1 MDSYPWLEPTWID
14 PPTFSSMAG
23 SGAASGIGIRITGS
37 VSSWSGFGAPVWG
50 MPGLPLMPLAIV
62 FNSLQYGFDKTIQ
75 CPKMHQHGIFNWEY
89 DGSPMDFKGYPCGTP
104 CLRKTHSCP
113 SSDVPGAPA
122 RWFPWDINHNAAA
135 SSGP

>member
-62 FNSLQYGFDKTIQ
+62 FNSLQYGFDKTIN
-75 CPKMHQHGIFNWEY
+75 M
-89 DGSPMDFKGYPCGTP
+89 
-104 CLRKTHSCP
+104 
-113 SSDVPGAPA
+113 
-122 RWFPWDINHNAAA
+122 A
-135 SSGP
+135 SSTGNMMVHPWILRGTHVVPHV